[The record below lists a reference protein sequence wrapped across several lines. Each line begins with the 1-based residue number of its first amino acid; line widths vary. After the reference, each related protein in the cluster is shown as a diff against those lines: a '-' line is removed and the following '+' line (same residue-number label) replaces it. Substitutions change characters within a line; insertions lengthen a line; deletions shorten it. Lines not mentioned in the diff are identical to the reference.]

1 MVDEDVD
8 PTARSS
14 GRRTRPQRLVTL
26 LGPAF
31 VAAVAYVD
39 PGNVATNVSAGSS
52 YGYLLVWVLIASSAI
67 AVLVQYLSAKL
78 GLVTGRSLPDL
89 IGDGLHARAA
99 RLLFW
104 FQAQLVAIATDLAE
118 VIGGALA
125 LQLLF
130 GLPLWAG
137 GLIIGAVSMV
147 LLTIPGR
154 WGSRAFE
161 RTVGGILMVIV
172 IGFCAGLFF
181 AHVRPG
187 EVAAGLVPR
196 FAGPPTVL
204 LASSMLGATV
214 MPHAIYLHSSLA
226 LRVRRDTGGDPA
238 RSLRAARLD
247 VVGALLVAGTV
258 NVAMLVLA
266 GAVLRGVPGTNTIQG
281 AQQAIA
287 AKLGAGV
294 AGLFAVGLL
303 ASGLASS
310 SVGAQAGSVITAS
323 LLHWRTPAWLRR
335 TITLVP
341 ALVVLAF
348 GVEPTAAL
356 VWSQALLSLGL
367 PFATI
372 PLAVMVGSRKV
383 MGDYVNPR
391 WLQVLTW
398 LTVGV
403 VAVLNIALVVI
414 TVMAVTTGL

>member
-8 PTARSS
+8 STARSS
-14 GRRTRPQRLVTL
+14 GRGARPQRLISL

-52 YGYLLVWVLIASSAI
+52 YGYLLVWVLVASSAI

-78 GLVTGRSLPDL
+78 GLVTGQSLPTL
-89 IGDGLHARAA
+89 IGDRLRSRTA

-137 GLIIGAVSMV
+137 GIIIGAVSML
-147 LLTIPGR
+147 LLTIPSR

-214 MPHAIYLHSSLA
+214 MPHAIYLHSSLS
-226 LRVRRDTGGDPA
+226 LRVRRDAADPA

-247 VVGALLVAGTV
+247 VVGALLVAGSV

-266 GAVLRGVPGTNTIQG
+266 AAVLRGVPGTDTIQG
-281 AQQAIA
+281 AQLAIA
-287 AKLGAGV
+287 AKMGPGV
-294 AGLFAVGLL
+294 ATVFAVGLL

-323 LLHWRTPAWLRR
+323 LLHRRMPAWLRR

-372 PLAVMVGSRKV
+372 PLAVMVGSREV
-383 MGDYVNPR
+383 MGDYVNSR
-391 WLQVLTW
+391 WLQALTW
-398 LTVGV
+398 LIVGLV
-403 VAVLNIALVVI
+403 VVLNISLVVI
-414 TVMAVTTGL
+414 TIMAVTTGL